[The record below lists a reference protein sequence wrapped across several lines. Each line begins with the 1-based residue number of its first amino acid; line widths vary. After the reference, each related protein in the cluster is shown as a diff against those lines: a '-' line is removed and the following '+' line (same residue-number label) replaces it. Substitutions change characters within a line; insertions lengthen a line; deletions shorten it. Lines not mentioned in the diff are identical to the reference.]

1 MKQYEPYFYSTRDR
15 DTHHAASAILDVV
28 LPMLPRAASAAD
40 VGCGVGAWLAVLREK
55 GLETLQG
62 FDGFWVEDGQL
73 EIPVEM
79 LKRVDLEQ
87 PLDWPVRYDLAI
99 SLEVAEHLPPERAPG
114 FVEDLTRLSDYVLF
128 SAAIPRQGG
137 YHHVNERWQGFWANL
152 FATHGYSPADCVRPR
167 FWNDDS
173 IPCWYSQNMLLY
185 VKDSAPLR
193 GERGLVLPLD
203 IVHPVAWLGKVNAED
218 PRYGLSLAKRAFLH
232 KYFGKPF

>member
-1 MKQYEPYFYSTRDR
+1 MKHYESYFYSTRDR
-15 DTHHAASAILDVV
+15 DTRHAASAILDAVFP
-28 LPMLPRAASAAD
+28 LLPRVSSVAD
-40 VGCGVGAWLAVLREK
+40 VGCGVGVWLSVLREK
-55 GLETLQG
+55 GVETLQG

-87 PLDWPVRYDLAI
+87 PLQWPVRYDLLL
-99 SLEVAEHLPPERAPG
+99 SLEVAEHLPPERAAG
-114 FVEDLTRLSDYVLF
+114 FVEDLTKASDYVLF

-137 YHHVNERWQGFWANL
+137 YHHVNERWQSFWAGL
-152 FATHGYSPADCVRPR
+152 FAGRGYSPVDCVRPR

-185 VKDSAPLR
+185 VKDGAPLKHPP
-193 GERGLVLPLD
+193 VYPMPLD
-203 IVHPVAWLGKVNAED
+203 VVHPAAYLGKVNHPD
-218 PRYGLSLAKRAFLH
+218 FRYGLSLAKRAILH